1 MSESEETEWRL
12 RSTEPKQDDK
22 VSSSLEAQN
31 REDLQERVQAKAEA
45 IGGGSRGGEEGS
57 LITKPEEEIP
67 ATEDTKQRGRT
78 MKKSLKARAATRK
91 KESNNN
97 LATISK
103 RLEKQSDQLARIE
116 KLIQPLQKSFNKI
129 DKQSNTIKKLY
140 TIVTQLQRRQTH
152 PRHFQQEQKQKQ
164 KQKSNRKK
172 RART

>member
-12 RSTEPKQDDK
+12 RTTETKQEDK
-22 VSSSLEAQN
+22 VSSSLEWKK

-45 IGGGSRGGEEGS
+45 IGGGSGGGGEGS
-57 LITKPEEEIP
+57 LVTKPEEIP
-67 ATEDTKQRGRT
+67 ATEDTKQGGKT
-78 MKKSLKARAATRK
+78 MKKSLKTGGATRK

-103 RLEKQSDQLARIE
+103 QLEKQAIQLARIE
-116 KLIQPLQKSFNKI
+116 KLIQALQKSFHTI

-140 TIVTQLQRRQTH
+140 SIVTQLQRRQTH
-152 PRHFQQEQKQKQ
+152 PRHFLQEQQQQQQQKR
-164 KQKSNRKK
+164 NRKK

>member
-12 RSTEPKQDDK
+12 RSTEIKQDDK

-45 IGGGSRGGEEGS
+45 IGGGSRGGQEGS
-57 LITKPEEEIP
+57 LTTKPEEEIP
-67 ATEDTKQRGRT
+67 ATEGTKQGGRT

-116 KLIQPLQKSFNKI
+116 KL
-129 DKQSNTIKKLY
+129 Y

-152 PRHFQQEQKQKQ
+152 LRHFQQEQKQKQ

>member
-12 RSTEPKQDDK
+12 RSTETKQEDK
-22 VSSSLEAQN
+22 VSSSLEWKK

-45 IGGGSRGGEEGS
+45 IGGGSGGGEGN
-57 LITKPEEEIP
+57 LVTKPEEIP
-67 ATEDTKQRGRT
+67 ATEDTKQGGKT
-78 MKKSLKARAATRK
+78 MKKSLKTGGATRK

-103 RLEKQSDQLARIE
+103 QLEKQAIQLARIE
-116 KLIQPLQKSFNKI
+116 KLIQALQKSFHTI

-140 TIVTQLQRRQTH
+140 SIVTQLQRRQTH
-152 PRHFQQEQKQKQ
+152 PRHFLHKQQQQQKR
-164 KQKSNRKK
+164 NRKK